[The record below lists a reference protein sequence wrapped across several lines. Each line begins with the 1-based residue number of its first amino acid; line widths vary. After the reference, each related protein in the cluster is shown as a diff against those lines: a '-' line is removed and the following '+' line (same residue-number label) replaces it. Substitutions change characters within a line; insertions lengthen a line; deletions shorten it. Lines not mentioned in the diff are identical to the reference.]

1 MIISS
6 GDFGSRTKYDFVNIQ
21 TQHINLH
28 YKLRDIKDLLDDIS
42 EQDDEELAEFNITLD
57 NLNLHSIS
65 PSPSP
70 SPSILSLNN
79 QHNHTNNF
87 TDIESINN
95 EECKIHF
102 SEISKKYSKISR
114 SDTKHI
120 HGDNLNIEQ
129 LIDTYRK
136 FFENMDDQ
144 LGMMKN
150 TLETLLKIIDINIS
164 EKRNDIARFD
174 IKINIITLGISFA
187 TFISSSFGM
196 NLKNHIENVNYSF
209 YVANSIMIATVFI
222 IYIYTNRAFKSMVG

>member
-1 MIISS
+1 M
-6 GDFGSRTKYDFVNIQ
+6 
-21 TQHINLH
+21 
-28 YKLRDIKDLLDDIS
+28 LLLS
-42 EQDDEELAEFNITLD
+42 LL
-57 NLNLHSIS
+57 LLSIS